1 MLSNETVGEYIVM
14 TFLKGNSSMH
24 TKCCKSRLA
33 LGLMMLLLS
42 IILWEHPCM
51 GTEVHI
57 NKTAKM
63 LLVRANS
70 WKSQLHQRRQ
80 VQQSGCL

>member
-1 MLSNETVGEYIVM
+1 MLSNETVGEHTAM
-14 TFLKGNSSMH
+14 TFLKGTSSTH
-24 TKCCKSRLA
+24 TKCCKSTLA
-33 LGLMMLLLS
+33 LGLMLLLLS
-42 IILWEHPCM
+42 SILWERPCV

-70 WKSQLHQRRQ
+70 WKSQLHRRRQ
-80 VQQSGCL
+80 VR

>member
-1 MLSNETVGEYIVM
+1 MLSNETVGEHIVM
-14 TFLKGNSSMH
+14 TFLKGTSSMH
-24 TKCCKSRLA
+24 TNCCKSRLA

-42 IILWEHPCM
+42 SILWERRRT

-70 WKSQLHQRRQ
+70 WKSQLHKRRQ
-80 VQQSGCL
+80 VQ